1 MRSQPRFPHQQRVWR
16 VAPFAA
22 AALLIAVLALAFPPQ
37 RFNGPTL
44 AAVGLA
50 FAVAGASLLRA
61 PPRFRDLELLLPVT
75 FLVAVALLRQGGG
88 GVGSGYN
95 TLVLVAVMWTAVH
108 GDGTQL
114 GIVLAG
120 VVAVFVL
127 PLTLDGPGVRADGDS
142 RLAVVLP
149 VLCVGIGLTVQR
161 LLHASGAQTLAA
173 ERRSAVLRARQTVT
187 RMLAEAVSLESA
199 VPAVLAAIGENLGW
213 PFAVFWRLHHRQN
226 VLRPATVWQAPGF
239 DASAL
244 RSATARCTMSRGEC
258 LPGRVW
264 EQGAASWIHGADAAD
279 PEGRATAG
287 RLSGLDGSVGFPV
300 RQRGEVIGVIECFV
314 YELDVPEDEL
324 REMLDDLALLLEQL
338 VDRVEHSAQL
348 TELEVM
354 ARTEELTGLPNR
366 RAWDET
372 LPRELARARRNG
384 LPLCVALLD
393 IDHFKEYND
402 EHGHQAG
409 DALLREAAT
418 RWRAALRTSDFLARF
433 GGDEFVALLPDCTV
447 EQGVGLVER
456 LRAASPRPA
465 SVGLAQWPGTGSGAD
480 LVKRADAALYSAKLH
495 GRDRYEVAGAA

>member
-1 MRSQPRFPHQQRVWR
+1 MRSQPLFPHQHRVWR
-16 VAPFAA
+16 AAPFAA
-22 AALLIAVLALAFPPQ
+22 AALLIAILALALPPQ
-37 RFNGPTL
+37 RYNGPTL

-50 FAVAGASLLRA
+50 FAVAAASLLRA
-61 PPRFRDLELLLPVT
+61 PHRFRDLELLLPVT

-108 GDGTQL
+108 GDRTQL
-114 GIVLAG
+114 GIVLVG
-120 VVAVFVL
+120 VGAVFVL
-127 PLTLDGPGVRADGDS
+127 PLLLDRPGVRADGDS
-142 RLAVVLP
+142 RLAIVLP
-149 VLCVGIGLTVQR
+149 ALCIGVGLTVQR
-161 LLHASGAQTLAA
+161 LLQAFGAQTLAA
-173 ERRSAVLRARQTVT
+173 ERRSAVLRARQSVT
-187 RMLAEAVSLESA
+187 GMLAEAASLESA

-213 PFAVFWRLHHRQN
+213 PFAVFWRVHNRQA
-226 VLRPATVWQAPGF
+226 VLRPATVWQEPGF

-244 RSATARCTMSRGEC
+244 RTATARSTLPPGEC
-258 LPGRVW
+258 LAGRVW
-264 EQGAASWIHGADAAD
+264 ETATAAWLYGADSEDVA
-279 PEGRATAG
+279 GRAAAG
-287 RLSGLDGSVGFPV
+287 RASALGGSVAFPV

-314 YELDVPEDEL
+314 YELDVSEDEL

-409 DALLREAAT
+409 DELLRRTAAQ
-418 RWRAALRTSDFLARF
+418 WRAALRTSDFLARF
-433 GGDEFVALLPDCTV
+433 GGDEFIALLPDCTV
-447 EQGVGLVER
+447 DQGVGLVER

-465 SVGLAQWPGTGSGAD
+465 SVGLAQWPGTESGDD
-480 LVKRADAALYSAKLH
+480 LVRRADAALYLAKSG
-495 GRDRYEVAGAA
+495 GRDRYEIAGAA

>member
-1 MRSQPRFPHQQRVWR
+1 MGSQPLFPHQRRIWR
-16 VAPFAA
+16 AAPFAA
-22 AALLIAVLALAFPPQ
+22 AALLIAILALAFPPQ

-44 AAVGLA
+44 AAVFLA
-50 FAVAGASLLRA
+50 FAVAAVSLLRA

-108 GDGTQL
+108 GDRTQL

-127 PLTLDGPGVRADGDS
+127 PLLLDRPGVRADGDS

-149 VLCVGIGLTVQR
+149 ALCIGIGLTVQR
-161 LLHASGAQTLAA
+161 LLQAFGAQTLAA
-173 ERRSAVLRARQTVT
+173 ERRSAVLRARQSVT
-187 RMLAEAVSLESA
+187 RMLAEAASLESA
-199 VPAVLAAIGENLGW
+199 IPKVLTTIGENLGW
-213 PFAVFWRLHHRQN
+213 PFAVFWRVHHRQD
-226 VLRPATVWQAPGF
+226 VLRPATVWQEPGF
-239 DASAL
+239 EASAL
-244 RSATARCTMSRGEC
+244 RTATARCTLPPGEC

-264 EQGAASWIHGADAAD
+264 ETGSAAWLYGSDVEDSA
-279 PEGRATAG
+279 GRAAAG
-287 RLSGLDGSVGFPV
+287 RAAGLSGSVAFPV

-314 YELDVPEDEL
+314 YDLDVPEEEL

-393 IDHFKEYND
+393 VDHFKEYND

-409 DALLREAAT
+409 DELLRDTAT

-433 GGDEFVALLPDCTV
+433 GGDEFIALLPDCTV

-456 LRAASPRPA
+456 LRTASPRPA
-465 SVGLAQWPGTGSGAD
+465 SVGLAQWTGTETGDD
-480 LVKRADAALYSAKLH
+480 LVRRADAALYSAKTR
-495 GRDRYEVAGAA
+495 GRDRLEIASTA

>member
-1 MRSQPRFPHQQRVWR
+1 MRSQPLFPHQHRIWR
-16 VAPFAA
+16 AAPFAA
-22 AALLIAVLALAFPPQ
+22 AALLIAVLALALPPQ

-44 AAVGLA
+44 GAVGLA
-50 FAVAGASLLRA
+50 FAVAAASLLRA
-61 PPRFRDLELLLPVT
+61 PPRFHDLELLLPVT

-108 GDGTQL
+108 GDRTQL

-127 PLTLDGPGVRADGDS
+127 PLLIDRPGVRTDGDS
-142 RLAVVLP
+142 RLAIVLP
-149 VLCVGIGLTVQR
+149 ALCIGIGLTVQR
-161 LLHASGAQTLAA
+161 LLQAFGAQTLAA
-173 ERRSAVLRARQTVT
+173 ERRSAVLRARQSVT

-213 PFAVFWRLHHRQN
+213 PFAVFWRVHHRQG

-239 DASAL
+239 EASAL
-244 RSATARCTMSRGEC
+244 RSATARCTLSPGEC
-258 LPGRVW
+258 LAGRVW
-264 EQGAASWIHGADAAD
+264 ERAAAAWLHGPDAEDSA
-279 PEGRATAG
+279 GRAAAARAAALG
-287 RLSGLDGSVGFPV
+287 GSVAFPV

-314 YELDVPEDEL
+314 YELDVPEEEL

-372 LPRELARARRNG
+372 LARELARARRNG

-393 IDHFKEYND
+393 IDRFKEYND

-409 DALLREAAT
+409 DALLREAAA

-433 GGDEFVALLPDCTV
+433 GGDEFIALLPDCTV
-447 EQGVGLVER
+447 EQGIGLAER

-465 SVGLAQWPGTGSGAD
+465 SVGLAQWSGTGSGDD
-480 LVKRADAALYSAKLH
+480 LVKRADAALYSAKTH
-495 GRDRYEVAGAA
+495 GRDRLEVAAA

>member
-1 MRSQPRFPHQQRVWR
+1 MRSQPLFPHQHRVWR
-16 VAPFAA
+16 AAPFAA
-22 AALLIAVLALAFPPQ
+22 AALLIAILALAFPPQ

-44 AAVGLA
+44 AAVALA
-50 FAVAGASLLRA
+50 FAVAAASLLRV
-61 PPRFRDLELLLPVT
+61 PSRFRDLELLLPVM

-108 GDGTQL
+108 GDRTQL
-114 GIVLAG
+114 SIVLAG

-127 PLTLDGPGVRADGDS
+127 PLLVDRPGVRTDGDS

-149 VLCVGIGLTVQR
+149 VLCIGVGLTVQR
-161 LLHASGAQTLAA
+161 LLQAFGAQTLAA
-173 ERRSAVLRARQTVT
+173 ERRSAVLRARQSVT

-199 VPAVLAAIGENLGW
+199 VPAVLAAIGDNLGW
-213 PFAVFWRLHHRQN
+213 PFGVFWRVHHRQA
-226 VLRPATVWQAPGF
+226 VLRPATVWQAQGF
-239 DASAL
+239 EAAAL
-244 RSATARCTMSRGEC
+244 RSATARSTLSRGEC

-264 EQGAASWIHGADAAD
+264 QRAAAAWIRGSDAED
-279 PEGRATAG
+279 PAGRAAAG
-287 RLSGLDGSVGFPV
+287 RVAGLGGSVAFPV
-300 RQRGEVIGVIECFV
+300 RQGGEAIGVIECFV

-348 TELEVM
+348 SELEVM

-366 RAWDET
+366 RAWDEA

-433 GGDEFVALLPDCTV
+433 GGDEFIALLPDCTV
-447 EQGVGLVER
+447 EQGIGLAER
-456 LRAASPRPA
+456 LRDASPRPA
-465 SVGLAQWPGTGSGAD
+465 SVGLAQWSGTGSGD
-480 LVKRADAALYSAKLH
+480 ELVKRADAALYSAKTQ
-495 GRDRYEVAGAA
+495 GRDRLEVAAA

>member
-1 MRSQPRFPHQQRVWR
+1 MRSQPLFPHQHRVWR
-16 VAPFAA
+16 AAPFAA
-22 AALLIAVLALAFPPQ
+22 AALLIAILALAFPPQ

-44 AAVGLA
+44 AAVALA
-50 FAVAGASLLRA
+50 FGVAAASLLRA
-61 PPRFRDLELLLPVT
+61 PPRFHDLELLLPVT
-75 FLVAVALLRQGGG
+75 FLVAITLLRQGGG

-95 TLVLVAVMWTAVH
+95 TLVLVAVVWTAVH
-108 GDGTQL
+108 GDRTQL

-127 PLTLDGPGVRADGDS
+127 PLLLDRPGVRADGDS

-149 VLCVGIGLTVQR
+149 ALCIGIGLTVQR
-161 LLHASGAQTLAA
+161 LLQAFGAQTLAA
-173 ERRSAVLRARQTVT
+173 ERRSAVLRARQSVT
-187 RMLAEAVSLESA
+187 RMLAEAASLESA
-199 VPAVLAAIGENLGW
+199 VPVVLAAIGENLGW
-213 PFAVFWRLHHRQN
+213 PFAVFWRVHHRQD
-226 VLRPATVWQAPGF
+226 VLRPATVWQEPGF
-239 DASAL
+239 EASVL
-244 RSATARCTMSRGEC
+244 RRTTAGCTLSRGAC

-264 EQGAASWIHGADAAD
+264 DTGSAAWLHGSDVED
-279 PEGRATAG
+279 PAGRAAAG
-287 RLSGLDGSVGFPV
+287 RAAALGGSVAFPV

-314 YELDVPEDEL
+314 YDLDVPEDEL

-366 RAWDET
+366 RAWEET

-409 DALLREAAT
+409 DELLRDTAT

-433 GGDEFVALLPDCTV
+433 GGDEFIALLPDCTV

-465 SVGLAQWPGTGSGAD
+465 SVGLAQWPGTESGD
-480 LVKRADAALYSAKLH
+480 ELVKRADAALYSAKTR
-495 GRDRYEVAGAA
+495 GRDRLEIASTA